1 MVRITSIFQFYPHIP
16 RHSEPLASKVL
27 AMERYDNNDTIS
39 GSWVVLD
46 SESLHEVNWLIGFPI
61 VDCGNPKDV
70 GWKLIVY
77 IYILV
82 YSIYIYIYINTY
94 VYIIYITPDNHLL
107 TGVDSSHCSV
117 ASKQLAPLRGR

>member
-1 MVRITSIFQFYPHIP
+1 
-16 RHSEPLASKVL
+16 
-27 AMERYDNNDTIS
+27 MERYDNNDTIS

-77 IYILV
+77 IYIYILV
-82 YSIYIYIYINTY
+82 YSIYIYIYKYICIYYLYNPRQSSIN
-94 VYIIYITPDNHLL
+94 
-107 TGVDSSHCSV
+107 
-117 ASKQLAPLRGR
+117 RGG